1 MKGLYAIF
9 RKETANFFVSP
20 IAYAVIAIFLLVS
33 GFFFWAN
40 VSFMSLVSL
49 QAANNPMIAE
59 RINLTDVVIRPLV
72 QNMSIVLLFVMPLLT
87 MRLFSEEKKSGT
99 IELLLTYPVTDLAVL
114 FGKFLAAALLLLVML
129 AGTLPFLVLLFGIGD
144 PDPGT
149 LLSGYLGLLL
159 MGAAFMAL
167 GIFIS
172 SLTENQIIAAAVSF
186 GSALLFWVLSW
197 SSTLSGEKVG
207 AVLRQLSILEHLES
221 FNKGILAL
229 SDLSFFVLFI
239 AFFLFLTLRSLE
251 TNRWRG

>member
-20 IAYAVIAIFLLVS
+20 IAYAVVAIFLLVS

-99 IELLLTYPVTDLAVL
+99 IELLLTYPVTDLAIL

-129 AGTLPFLVLLFGIGD
+129 AGTLPFVVLLFGIGD

-167 GIFIS
+167 GIFLS

-207 AVLRQLSILEHLES
+207 AVLKQLSILEHLES

-251 TNRWRG
+251 THRWRG

>member
-20 IAYAVIAIFLLVS
+20 IAYAVIAIFLLIS

-49 QAANNPMIAE
+49 QAANNPMVAE

-99 IELLLTYPVTDLAVL
+99 IELLLTYPVTDWSVL
-114 FGKFLAAALLLLVML
+114 FGKFLSAALLLLIML
-129 AGTLPFLVLLFGIGD
+129 AGTLPFLALLFGIGN

-172 SLTENQIIAAAVSF
+172 SLTENQIVAAAISF

-221 FNKGILAL
+221 FNKGMLAL
-229 SDLSFFVLFI
+229 PDLSFFVLFT

>member
-114 FGKFLAAALLLLVML
+114 FGKFLAAALLLLVMM
-129 AGTLPFLVLLFGIGD
+129 AGTLPFVALLFGIGD

-251 TNRWRG
+251 THRWRG

>member
-20 IAYAVIAIFLLVS
+20 IAYAVIASFLLIS

-49 QAANNPMIAE
+49 QAANNPMIAA

-72 QNMSIVLLFVMPLLT
+72 QNMSIVLLFVIPLLT

-99 IELLLTYPVTDLAVL
+99 IELLLTYPITDLSVL
-114 FGKFLAAALLLLVML
+114 FGKFLSAGLLLLIML
-129 AGTLPFLVLLFGIGD
+129 GGTLPFLALLFGLGN

-149 LLSGYLGLLL
+149 LMSGYLGLLL
-159 MGAAFMAL
+159 MGSAFMAL

-172 SLTENQIIAAAVSF
+172 SLTENQIVAAAISF

-229 SDLSFFVLFI
+229 SDLSFFVLFT

>member
-1 MKGLYAIF
+1 MRGLWAIF
-9 RKETANFFVSP
+9 RKETANFFISP
-20 IAYAVIAIFLLVS
+20 IAYTVIAIFLLVS

-49 QAANNPMIAE
+49 QAANNPMIAQ

-72 QNMSIVLLFVMPLLT
+72 QNMSIVMLFVMPLLT
-87 MRLFSEEKKSGT
+87 MRLFSEEKKTGT
-99 IELLLTYPVTDLAVL
+99 IELLLTYPINDWAVL
-114 FGKFLAAALLLLVML
+114 FGKYLAATLLLLVML
-129 AGTLPFLVLLFGIGD
+129 ASTLPFMALLFGIGS

-149 LLSGYLGLLL
+149 LLSCYLGLLF

-197 SSTLSGEKVG
+197 SSTLTGEKVG

-229 SDLSFFVLFI
+229 ADVSFFLLFT

-251 TNRWRG
+251 TNRWKG

>member
-20 IAYAVIAIFLLVS
+20 IAYAVVAIFLLVS

-49 QAANNPMIAE
+49 QAANNPMIAD

-99 IELLLTYPVTDLAVL
+99 IELLLTYPVTDLAIL

-129 AGTLPFLVLLFGIGD
+129 AGTLPFVVLLFGIGD

-167 GIFIS
+167 GIFLS

-207 AVLRQLSILEHLES
+207 AVLKQLSILEHLES

-251 TNRWRG
+251 THRWRG

>member
-9 RKETANFFVSP
+9 AKETANFFVSP
-20 IAYAVIAIFLLVS
+20 IAYAVIASFLLIS

-59 RINLTDVVIRPLV
+59 RINPTDVVIRPMV
-72 QNMSIVLLFVMPLLT
+72 QNMSVVLLFVMPLLT
-87 MRLFSEEKKSGT
+87 MRLFSEEKKLGT

-114 FGKFLAAALLLLVML
+114 FGKFLSAVMILAIMLLGTVPSL
-129 AGTLPFLVLLFGIGD
+129 ALLFGISN

-159 MGAAFMAL
+159 MGVAFMAV

-172 SLTENQIIAAAVSF
+172 SLTENQIVAAAVSF

-197 SSTLSGEKVG
+197 TSTLSGEKAG

-221 FNKGILAL
+221 FNKGVIALA
-229 SDLSFFVLFI
+229 DVSFFVLFT

-251 TNRWRG
+251 THRWRG

>member
-99 IELLLTYPVTDLAVL
+99 IELLLTYPVTDLAIL

-129 AGTLPFLVLLFGIGD
+129 AGTLPFVVLLFGIGD

-167 GIFIS
+167 GIFLS

-207 AVLRQLSILEHLES
+207 AVLKQLSILEHLES

-251 TNRWRG
+251 THRWRG

>member
-114 FGKFLAAALLLLVML
+114 FGKFLSAALLLLVML
-129 AGTLPFLVLLFGIGD
+129 GGTLPFVLLLFGIGD

-251 TNRWRG
+251 THRWRG

>member
-20 IAYAVIAIFLLVS
+20 IAYAVVAIFLLVS

-99 IELLLTYPVTDLAVL
+99 IELLLTYPVTDLAIL

-129 AGTLPFLVLLFGIGD
+129 AGTLPFVVLLFGIGD

-167 GIFIS
+167 GIFLS

-207 AVLRQLSILEHLES
+207 AVLKQLSILEHLES

>member
-99 IELLLTYPVTDLAVL
+99 IELLLTYPVTDLAIL
-114 FGKFLAAALLLLVML
+114 FGKFLASALLLIVML
-129 AGTLPFLVLLFGIGD
+129 AGTLPFVVLLFGIGD

>member
-20 IAYAVIAIFLLVS
+20 IAYAVIAIFLLIS

-59 RINLTDVVIRPLV
+59 RINLTDIVIRPLV

-99 IELLLTYPVTDLAVL
+99 IELLLTYPVTDLAIL
-114 FGKFLAAALLLLVML
+114 FGKFLSAALLLLVML
-129 AGTLPFLVLLFGIGD
+129 AGTLPFVALLFGIGD

>member
-1 MKGLYAIF
+1 
-9 RKETANFFVSP
+9 
-20 IAYAVIAIFLLVS
+20 
-33 GFFFWAN
+33 
-40 VSFMSLVSL
+40 
-49 QAANNPMIAE
+49 MIAE

-99 IELLLTYPVTDLAVL
+99 IELLLTYPVTDLAIL
-114 FGKFLAAALLLLVML
+114 FGKFLASALLLLVML
-129 AGTLPFLVLLFGIGD
+129 AGTLPFVVLLFGIGD

-207 AVLRQLSILEHLES
+207 RGSQAVVNSGAS
-221 FNKGILAL
+221 GI
-229 SDLSFFVLFI
+229 FQ
-239 AFFLFLTLRSLE
+239 
-251 TNRWRG
+251 

>member
-1 MKGLYAIF
+1 
-9 RKETANFFVSP
+9 
-20 IAYAVIAIFLLVS
+20 
-33 GFFFWAN
+33 
-40 VSFMSLVSL
+40 
-49 QAANNPMIAE
+49 
-59 RINLTDVVIRPLV
+59 
-72 QNMSIVLLFVMPLLT
+72 VLLFVMPLLT

-129 AGTLPFLVLLFGIGD
+129 AGTLPFVVLLFAIGD

-172 SLTENQIIAAAVSF
+172 SLTENQIIAATVSF

-251 TNRWRG
+251 TQRWRG